1 MPDSPSMGAFIKSY
15 RRSLDDPEEF
25 WREAAGAV
33 DWDTEMIAW
42 YWSWILMS
50 VNLTAMVLTGRR
62 LWWAWLVAVV
72 AECLWLVFGYAT

>member
-15 RRSLDDPEEF
+15 RRNLDDPEEF

-42 YWSWILMS
+42 CW
-50 VNLTAMVLTGRR
+50 
-62 LWWAWLVAVV
+62 
-72 AECLWLVFGYAT
+72 